1 MKPRWCPVVGEK
13 VKYLGRIYTITR
25 IDNYSARNLRICNG
39 ESSHCVSHF
48 TVKPVEQSPPENLPE
63 YSQFDLERAL
73 NRLKII
79 GRTVPLAEIPD
90 IDPIVLVQ

>member
-1 MKPRWCPVVGEK
+1 MTQSWRPRIGEK
-13 VKYLGRIYTITR
+13 VEYLGKLYAITR

-48 TVKPVEQSPPENLPE
+48 TVKPVDQSPPENLPE

-73 NRLKII
+73 NRLKIV
-79 GRTVPLAEIPD
+79 GRAVPLAEIPD